1 MKRLLSL
8 EAGLSNKITTNEVK
22 SVHLPTKESIHND
35 KQIVNSIL
43 TYDIFVDYN
52 KHR

>member
-8 EAGLSNKITTNEVK
+8 EAGNKITTNEVK